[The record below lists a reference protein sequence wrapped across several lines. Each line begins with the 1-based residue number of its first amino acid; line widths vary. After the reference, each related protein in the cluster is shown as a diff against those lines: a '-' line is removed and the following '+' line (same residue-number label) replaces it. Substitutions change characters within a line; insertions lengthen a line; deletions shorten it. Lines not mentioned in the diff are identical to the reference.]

1 MNPATETKLRRIE
14 RFSSLLRGVCAALT
28 VPTAALSLFLAG
40 AVWLSRNGHL
50 QYLDQS
56 IAMDDLTNA
65 GRVIVSALALASGAV
80 VITALVQLRRLLG
93 NYARRE
99 IFTADSARQLRNFG
113 VSCMLWGILKVG
125 WAFLP
130 LVTLSHGAQ
139 PVRLQSDTIMIGLAL
154 VLLSWF
160 AEMAAELREEND
172 LTI

>member
-1 MNPATETKLRRIE
+1 MNPQIETKLRRIE
-14 RFSSLLRGVCAALT
+14 RISSVLRGVCAALI
-28 VPTAALSLFLAG
+28 VPVGVLACFTLT
-40 AVWLSRNGHL
+40 AVWFTQGARLEYFG
-50 QYLDQS
+50 QS
-56 IAMDDLTNA
+56 FAIADLTAA
-65 GRVIVSALALASGAV
+65 GRVMVSVLALASGAV
-80 VITALVQLRRLLG
+80 VIKALVHLRGLLG

-113 VSCMLWGILKVG
+113 VSCMLWGLLKLG

-130 LVTLSHGAQ
+130 LMAFAQ
-139 PVRLQSDTIMIGLAL
+139 RHDPIRVEGDALMIGFVI